1 MAKSLFASL
10 LHHKPEKAVTFEAK
24 NGALMKG
31 EPGNIHGDFH
41 DFHRAFSSQ
50 NNYKFNIGWNIL

>member
-10 LHHKPEKAVTFEAK
+10 LHHKPKKAVAFEAK
-24 NGALMKG
+24 NGALLKG
-31 EPGNIHGDFH
+31 EPGNILEDFH

-50 NNYKFNIGWNIL
+50 NNYKFNIGLDIF